1 MTANDDRSNSEA
13 RSREVHD
20 SSMSM
25 MKSMIETLDRKIED
39 EISFRLQSEETVKHW
54 FQQKIDVINQGQRSD
69 E

>member
-1 MTANDDRSNSEA
+1 MG
-13 RSREVHD
+13 
-20 SSMSM
+20 M